1 MAKKPAARSVKSLLT
16 LLAQIN
22 AAAPKRSKASD
33 GWIGDPAHAARK
45 SDHNPE
51 ADGTVDARDFT
62 HDPKNGVDIQK
73 IADAIIASRDPRV
86 ANMIVNG
93 KIISGN
99 AGPSPWVKRA
109 YKGPNKHTKHI
120 HIGVLDGKQDDTT
133 PWEIDAAF
141 GGKVSPSPTPPK
153 KPAPKP
159 APAAPK
165 APVPSGANKETI
177 ERVQEQLIAL
187 GYTEVGGVDG
197 KVGTMTRAAIRAFRA
212 ENGLPP
218 SDQIDDVLLLAL
230 QKAKPREM
238 NPDRSGAS
246 EATVRE
252 KVPEVHA
259 NWLAKM
265 GAFVVGIPA
274 AIGGLFDGVLG
285 NLGPAAGYIQPIK
298 DYADDVPGWVWL
310 AGLAAIAGGLYLI
323 ARRGE
328 RKGVEA
334 FKTGARR

>member
-1 MAKKPAARSVKSLLT
+1 MAKKPVARSVKSLLT

-33 GWIGDPAHAARK
+33 GWIGDAKHAARH
-45 SDHNPE
+45 SDHNAEP
-51 ADGTVDARDFT
+51 DGTVDARDFT
-62 HDPKNGVDIQK
+62 HDPKNG
-73 IADAIIASRDPRV
+73 ADMRVVAEAIRASKDKRV
-86 ANMIVNG
+86 SYMIFEG
-93 KIISGN
+93 QIMGGRK
-99 AGPSPWVKRA
+99 GPSPWKWRKYSGA
-109 YKGPNKHTKHI
+109 NGHYKHLHMS
-120 HIGVLDGKQDDTT
+120 VLDEGQDDET
-133 PWEIDAAF
+133 PWQIGLGTPKAAP
-141 GGKVSPSPTPPK
+141 VAPPK

-159 APAAPK
+159 APVAPK
-165 APVPSGANKETI
+165 APVPSGVDKETI
-177 ERVQEQLIAL
+177 KRVQEQLIAL
-187 GYTEVGGVDG
+187 GYTEVGGADG

-212 ENGLPP
+212 ENGLPAG
-218 SDQIDDVLLLAL
+218 DQIDDALLLAL
-230 QKAKPREM
+230 QKAKPRELAPERE
-238 NPDRSGAS
+238 NATD
-246 EATVRE
+246 ATVRE
-252 KVPEVHA
+252 KVPEVQA
-259 NWLAKM
+259 NWMAKM

-328 RKGVEA
+328 KKGVEA